1 MFVRRHTSLL
11 SFHTTP
17 VKSPLVLGLEAVIL
31 KTVAKVGV
39 ACRPPKR
46 NISPRR
52 CLNPLRF
59 LVFDSETA
67 EEPEKSH
74 VPLMKTVL

>member
-1 MFVRRHTSLL
+1 MAAGHVAIGHPIGIVNVPHVT
-11 SFHTTP
+11 
-17 VKSPLVLGLEAVIL
+17 VIIR
-31 KTVAKVGV
+31 VGV
-39 ACRPPKR
+39 ARRPPKW

-67 EEPEKSH
+67 HELKKSH
-74 VPLMKTVL
+74 VPLMKTVVHYWLEQQILN